1 MPSTL
6 LVKQIVSLDTSY
18 PHSEAVTLH
27 GWATAGKPRPS
38 TALTRRVVLQRGGG
52 QAAWRRSTSAV
63 RQCGDG
69 VGDALEHVSRLPL
82 RIQAVE
88 LGGSDRAGHGSG
100 ALATRLRSRQQIVV
114 APQSDAAQATLSRWS
129 CRSRCDHCRRSMS
142 APPSLAEYRTVLPR
156 SDLYEIATSA

>member
-38 TALTRRVVLQRGGG
+38 TAFNMAGLSPAMRV
-52 QAAWRRSTSAV
+52 AAVS
-63 RQCGDG
+63 QCGDG
-69 VGDALEHVSRLPL
+69 VDDALEHVSQLRL

-142 APPSLAEYRTVLPR
+142 APPSFAEYRTALPR